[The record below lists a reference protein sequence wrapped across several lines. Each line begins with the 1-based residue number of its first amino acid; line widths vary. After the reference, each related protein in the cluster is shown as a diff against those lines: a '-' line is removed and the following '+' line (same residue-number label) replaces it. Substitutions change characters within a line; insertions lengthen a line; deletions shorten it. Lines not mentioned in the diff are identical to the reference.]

1 MTYNDLK
8 RLITNK
14 KRRGNDLQQAR
25 NDLKRPTMSQT
36 QPITTQTY
44 LQQAKK
50 GCEMTNN
57 KQIFRLFYSMGQLV
71 LFCNMFSTQD
81 SDCFRFFLA
90 CCRSLQVVSGCF
102 LLVVDLA
109 GCFRLFLCSLQ
120 VVVGC
125 FRLFW
130 AVSHFSKC
138 LRQLYGNIQTKTG
151 QHHILLS

>member
-14 KRRGNDLQQAR
+14 KRRRGNDLQQAR

-81 SDCFRFFLA
+81 SNCFRFFLA
-90 CCRSLQVVSGCF
+90 CCRSL
-102 LLVVDLA
+102 
-109 GCFRLFLCSLQ
+109 
-120 VVVGC
+120 
-125 FRLFW
+125 
-130 AVSHFSKC
+130 
-138 LRQLYGNIQTKTG
+138 
-151 QHHILLS
+151 